1 MVLLT
6 LYKKYGFVISAFVPA
21 LTIATSTS
29 GQFVNGVTVVDGGIF
44 GEPCPQL
51 PISPRSGFGS
61 PVPEFVVIIVN
72 PPVKPVLAFPF
83 TIPKEP
89 SVNNTV
95 NLPVL
100 SINVP
105 EVSAVC
111 VLTVAL
117 QTRR

>member
-1 MVLLT
+1 
-6 LYKKYGFVISAFVPA
+6 ISAFVPA

-29 GQFVNGVTVVDGGIF
+29 GQFVNGVTVVGGGGIF
-44 GEPCPQL
+44 GDPCPQL
-51 PISPRSGFGS
+51 PISPRSGFGR
-61 PVPEFVVIIVN
+61 PVPALVVIIVN
-72 PPVKPVLAFPF
+72 PPVKPVLAFPS

-105 EVSAVC
+105 EVSAVF